1 MIRDSRPEQR
11 REVPE
16 HDGHEF
22 SNEPPLLGKCHVIRV
37 LLSSF
42 LKLGQGLE
50 RTRDHGIGLRY
61 QSFYQCWNVD
71 PLGHLGYQFGV
82 GILGDLEALEQ
93 LNDKLYHMTISCRRT
108 LRVEHIFLGGSQELV
123 DQSAHPVVSGL
134 LENLIHQLDND
145 GIVTLAEI
153 VHDPCD
159 ACLVVIVLLHSDPRE
174 NLSGLFEYLLFRLS
188 RVRLG

>member
-1 MIRDSRPEQR
+1 MSLLLCSKENSLLIEWQQISKILDCQIPAALLRCLEQIVLIRDSRSEQR

-16 HDGHEF
+16 HDSHEF

-42 LKLGQGLE
+42 LKLGQGLQ

-71 PLGHLGYQFGV
+71 PLGHLGYQFWI

-93 LNDKLYHMTISCRRT
+93 LNDKLYHMTISCRWT
-108 LRVEHIFLGGSQELV
+108 L
-123 DQSAHPVVSGL
+123 
-134 LENLIHQLDND
+134 
-145 GIVTLAEI
+145 
-153 VHDPCD
+153 
-159 ACLVVIVLLHSDPRE
+159 
-174 NLSGLFEYLLFRLS
+174 
-188 RVRLG
+188 